1 MSSITHTTAWQALV
15 THHAR
20 VAQTSLRER
29 FSADPERFSKFSLR
43 ACGILL
49 DYSKNHLDAETV
61 PLLLALAQQAQLPA
75 WIEKMFTGQA
85 VNNSEN
91 RPALHTALRN
101 RSDVSVMVA
110 GRDVMVDVRH
120 VLVQMRQFTSAL
132 RSGEWKGYSG
142 KAIKDVVNIGIGGS
156 HMGPFMACTA
166 LEPYAGVPHVHFV
179 SNVDG
184 AHLATTLKTL
194 NPETTLFIVSSKSF
208 TTAET
213 MANAYSARD
222 WLLSTTQNLNHIAR
236 HFVAVS
242 CNAKA
247 VAHFG
252 IAAENRFEFWD
263 WVGGRYSLW
272 SAIGLPIAVS
282 IGMDHFEAMLDGA
295 FEMDEHF
302 RHTPLSQNMPVIL
315 GLLSVWYIN
324 FFDAQSFALLPYDQS
339 LRLFTDHIQ
348 QVSMESCGKSVT
360 RDGEPVDYATEAVIW
375 GGAGTNGQ
383 HSFYQLLH
391 QGSPFIPADFIAAL
405 ETHYP
410 TGLHHAQLLANFIA
424 QPEALMMG
432 RAEEGLP
439 AHQHFGGNRPSNAL
453 LFQKLTPRTLG
464 ALIALYEHKTYVQS
478 IIWNINAFDQ
488 WGVELGKELAQVILV
503 QLIEE
508 STAAT
513 EGSTEGAD
521 PMGGLTPRLT
531 PGEAHDSS
539 TAALLEVCRAAIIR
553 S

>member
-1 MSSITHTTAWQALV
+1 MSSITRTTAWQALAG
-15 THHAR
+15 HHAH
-20 VAQTSLRER
+20 VVQTSLPQR
-29 FSADPERFSKFSLR
+29 FAADPERFSKFSLR

-49 DYSKNHLDAETV
+49 DYSKNHLDAETL
-61 PLLLALAQQAQLPA
+61 PLLLALAQQAQLPT
-75 WIEKMFTGQA
+75 WIEKMFVGEP
-85 VNNSEN
+85 VNSSEN
-91 RPALHTALRN
+91 RPALHSALRN
-101 RSDVSVMVA
+101 RSDAPVMVA
-110 GRDVMVDVRH
+110 GRDVMPDVRL
-120 VLVQMRQFTSAL
+120 VLAQMRQFTTAL
-132 RSGEWKGYSG
+132 RSGEWRGYSG
-142 KAIKDVVNIGIGGS
+142 KRITDVVNIGIGGS
-156 HMGPFMACTA
+156 HMGPSMVCAA
-166 LEPYAGVPHVHFV
+166 LEPYASEPRVHFV

-213 MANAYSARD
+213 MANAHSARD
-222 WLLSTTQNLNHIAR
+222 WLLSTTKNPDHIAR

-242 CNAKA
+242 CNPQA

-252 IAAENRFEFWD
+252 IAAHNRFEFWD

-295 FEMDEHF
+295 YEMDEHF
-302 RHTPLSQNMPVIL
+302 RHTPLAQNMPVIL

-339 LRLFTDHIQ
+339 LRLFADHIQ
-348 QVSMESCGKSVT
+348 QVSMESCGKSIS
-360 RDGEPVDYATEAVIW
+360 RDGESVDYATEAVIW

-432 RAEEGLP
+432 RVEEGLP
-439 AHQHFGGNRPSNAL
+439 AHQHFVGNRPSNAI
-453 LFQKLTPRTLG
+453 LFQKVTPRSLG
-464 ALIALYEHKTYVQS
+464 ALVALYEHKTYVQS
-478 IIWNINAFDQ
+478 VIWNINAFDQ
-488 WGVELGKELAQVILV
+488 WGVELGKELAQVILS
-503 QLIEE
+503 QL
-508 STAAT
+508 TAA
-513 EGSTEGAD
+513 GSEASV
-521 PMGGLTPRLT
+521 PPPRGQATL
-531 PGEAHDSS
+531 PSPQHDSS
-539 TAALLEVCRAAIIR
+539 TSALLEVCRAALIR
-553 S
+553 P

>member
-1 MSSITHTTAWQALV
+1 MSSITHTTAWQALAEHHSKV
-15 THHAR
+15 T
-20 VAQTSLRER
+20 QTTLRQR
-29 FSADPERFSKFSLR
+29 FSADPVRFSKFSLR

-49 DYSKNHLDAETV
+49 DYSKNHLDAETI

-75 WIEKMFTGQA
+75 WIEKMFVGEP

-101 RSDVSVMVA
+101 RSDASVMVA
-110 GRDVMVDVRH
+110 GRDVMPDVRR
-120 VLVQMRQFTSAL
+120 VLAQMRQFTADL
-132 RSGEWKGYSG
+132 RTGEWKGYSG
-142 KAIKDVVNIGIGGS
+142 KRITDVVNIGIGGS
-156 HMGPFMACTA
+156 HTGPFMVCTA
-166 LEPYAGVPHVHFV
+166 LEPYASEPRVHFV

-184 AHLATTLKTL
+184 AHLAATLKTL

-222 WLLSTTQNLNHIAR
+222 WLLSTTKNPDHIAR

-242 CNAKA
+242 CNPQA
-247 VAHFG
+247 VTHFG
-252 IAAENRFEFWD
+252 IAAHNRFEFWD

-295 FEMDEHF
+295 YEMDEHF

-339 LRLFTDHIQ
+339 LRLFTEHIQ
-348 QVSMESCGKSVT
+348 QVGMESCGKSIT

-391 QGSPFIPADFIAAL
+391 QGSPFIPADFMAAL

-410 TGLHHAQLLANFIA
+410 TGQHHAQLLANFIA

-432 RAEEGLP
+432 RTHEGLST
-439 AHQHFGGNRPSNAL
+439 HQQFTGNRPSNAL
-453 LFQKLTPRTLG
+453 LFQKLTPRSLG
-464 ALIALYEHKTYVQS
+464 ALVALYEHKTYVQS

-488 WGVELGKELAQVILV
+488 WGVELGKELAQTILE
-503 QLIEE
+503 QLTEGP
-508 STAAT
+508 TAAL
-513 EGSTEGAD
+513 GSVLGSD
-521 PMGGLTPRLT
+521 PRGGLTPQLT
-531 PGEAHDSS
+531 PGEGHDSS

-553 S
+553 